1 VPAIGDQGA
10 QEVEDLALSNGLDSL
25 LGLEL
30 GEDQAAITQPDERQV
45 GPAGLG
51 SERVSAGEK
60 TRPSSGGGS
69 IP

>member
-30 GEDQAAITQPDERQV
+30 GEDQAAITQPDERQS
-45 GPAGLG
+45 GQPG
-51 SERVSAGEK
+51 SD
-60 TRPSSGGGS
+60 PSE
-69 IP
+69 